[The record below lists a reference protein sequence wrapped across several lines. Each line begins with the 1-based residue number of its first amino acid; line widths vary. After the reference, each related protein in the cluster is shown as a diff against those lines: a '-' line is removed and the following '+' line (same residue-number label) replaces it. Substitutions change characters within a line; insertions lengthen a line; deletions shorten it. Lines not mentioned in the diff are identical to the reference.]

1 MGGKKKKSDKHQ
13 DGKMSV
19 CCIIFDNRY
28 LLSLKSLCP
37 FRYHHIIVI
46 LKSAHP
52 SCFFFFL
59 SLSVWSVVI
68 HCSNPGLSLTVHYWV
83 LNIKGMKTMWWQK
96 SEKRSPANYRPPL
109 SAPSRFALT
118 HLSLER
124 NAATL
129 HCVSRAG
136 FIQSAT
142 LGHLLSADLCAYKF
156 WVQTVLA
163 VDMQK

>member
-1 MGGKKKKSDKHQ
+1 
-13 DGKMSV
+13 MSV
-19 CCIIFDNRY
+19 CCIIFDNGY
-28 LLSLKSLCP
+28 LLSLKKILSLS
-37 FRYHHIIVI
+37 FQYHHIIVI
-46 LKSAHP
+46 LKSARP
-52 SCFFFFL
+52 SCFFSL
-59 SLSVWSVVI
+59 SLSVWSVII

-109 SAPSRFALT
+109 SALSRFALT

-129 HCVSRAG
+129 HCVRGAG

-142 LGHLLSADLCAYKF
+142 LGHLLSTDLCAYKF
-156 WVQTVLA
+156 RVQTVLA

>member
-1 MGGKKKKSDKHQ
+1 M
-13 DGKMSV
+13 
-19 CCIIFDNRY
+19 CCIIFDNGY
-28 LLSLKSLCP
+28 LLSFKKTLSMS
-37 FRYHHIIVI
+37 FQYHHIIVI

-52 SCFFFFL
+52 SCFFFL

-129 HCVSRAG
+129 HCVSHAG